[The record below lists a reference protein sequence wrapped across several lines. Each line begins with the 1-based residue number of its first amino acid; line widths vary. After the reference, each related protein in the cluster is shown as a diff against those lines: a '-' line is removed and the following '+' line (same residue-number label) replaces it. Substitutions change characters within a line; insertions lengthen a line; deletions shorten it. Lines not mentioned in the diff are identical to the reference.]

1 MFLCCLVD
9 VAPRSPSVVYLF
21 LYKQGLSVSLDVA
34 LLYRIDPGMAGQLFQ
49 NVGVDYAKVLIE
61 PEAAS
66 VIRGLT
72 SGESN

>member
-1 MFLCCLVD
+1 
-9 VAPRSPSVVYLF
+9 
-21 LYKQGLSVSLDVA
+21 
-34 LLYRIDPGMAGQLFQ
+34 MAGQLFQ

>member
-1 MFLCCLVD
+1 M
-9 VAPRSPSVVYLF
+9 YLF
-21 LYKQGLSVSLDVA
+21 LDKQGLSVSLDVA
-34 LLYRIDPGMAGQLFQ
+34 LLYRIDPAMAGQLFQ
-49 NVGVDYAKVLIE
+49 NVGVDYAKVIIE